1 MDTMLFFSL
10 GYHSRGFKKKE
21 KRKKIKEK
29 KAELSD
35 NVEIR
40 RAQIMVV
47 CKICRTA
54 FGPTL
59 SLTLKEIMLHSTGSS
74 AGGGNLCLS
83 NLVFTPSQPEDL
95 CVLQLFFMGLQKSRQ
110 VSY

>member
-83 NLVFTPSQPEDL
+83 NLVFYAQSTRRPLCTPIVFHGTPK
-95 CVLQLFFMGLQKSRQ
+95 V
-110 VSY
+110 